1 MRGLISP
8 RRMEGMEMADVLR
21 QRRAELGISQ
31 AELAAAAGVDKRQIR
46 RYEAGEQ
53 QPLLSVAV
61 AIANALKISVGELAG
76 IPSHK
81 VNLSGDWWAS
91 WQTSKDSE
99 EVITAQEV
107 QLRQQGDLINL
118 QTTTRGIS
126 VEDGGYHW
134 RGELRV
140 WDNEVL
146 MGQCR
151 LA

>member
-1 MRGLISP
+1 MRGLIRP
-8 RRMEGMEMADVLR
+8 RTIEDMEMADVLR
-21 QRRAELGISQ
+21 QRRAELGMSQ
-31 AELAAAAGVDKRQIR
+31 TDLAAAAGVDKRQIR

-53 QPLLSVAV
+53 QPVLSVAV

-91 WQTSKDSE
+91 WQTFKDSE

-118 QTTTRGIS
+118 QTTTRGI
-126 VEDGGYHW
+126 
-134 RGELRV
+134 
-140 WDNEVL
+140 EV
-146 MGQCR
+146 GAAAITGAVSCASGTTR
-151 LA
+151 S